1 MSPAYKAS
9 LFPRMRYGPRNA
21 GLTCGNAVSGVRYA
35 VRYAIQA
42 RRIVRI
48 ALVSQSAIQ
57 DFAALTCGNVN
68 Q

>member
-9 LFPRMRYGPRNA
+9 LFPWMRYRQRDA
-21 GLTCGNAVSGVRYA
+21 RLICGNTVSRVRYA

-42 RRIVRI
+42 RRIARI

-57 DFAALTCGNVN
+57 DLLL
-68 Q
+68 